1 MKKIIFAF
9 LVLIISLS
17 LATPTLA
24 KPGNKVVKGEVAS
37 INGDGTF
44 SVTTNKGETVL
55 VKPPAG
61 FDLSTLKVGDVV
73 LVKGLLQSDGTLI
86 AESIKLLGNGVDDDA
101 NENEDEDE
109 DKPEGEKNTSA
120 YCGGVKQGE
129 THPVAGKLAEKYG
142 VTADWVMGYFCDGYG
157 MGAIMLA
164 LKTSRMNGSD
174 PSALLAERAE
184 GKGWGEIWK
193 EMNLI
198 GSEKNVK
205 TPPGL
210 LKKGNK

>member
-1 MKKIIFAF
+1 M
-9 LVLIISLS
+9 
-17 LATPTLA
+17 
-24 KPGNKVVKGEVAS
+24 
-37 INGDGTF
+37 
-44 SVTTNKGETVL
+44 TTNKGETVL
-55 VKPPAG
+55 VTPPVG

-73 LVKGLLQSDGTLI
+73 LVKGTLQSDGMLM
-86 AESIKLLGNGVDDDA
+86 AESIKLPGSDMNDDL
-101 NENEDEDE
+101 NEDEDEDE
-109 DKPEGEKNTSA
+109 DKPEGEKDNSA

-129 THPVAGKLAEKYG
+129 IHPVAGKLAEKYG

-164 LKTSRMNGSD
+164 LKTSRINGSD

-193 EMNLI
+193 EMHLI